1 MEYVEVKER
10 LPQRRSVRRDCA
22 LLLKKNAA
30 YAAPLRQKKEF
41 ESSRMT
47 LYQLLAQFI
56 RQHWRSYVAAAVM
69 LLTVATL
76 TVLIPRKIGQII
88 DAMVAHNLAGADLMW
103 ELATVLLMGLAIY
116 FLRVGWRLQLFA
128 ASYRLGAQLRL
139 RLYQR
144 LSMQGPAFF
153 QQQRTGD
160 LMALGT
166 NDADAIELAAGEAAL
181 AGFDGAMTFVLV
193 IGMMTLG
200 VDWRLALA
208 TLLPFPFMAWAFKHI
223 TQHVHD
229 ASKDSLERFSKLN
242 DHVQETISGVRTL
255 RVLGL
260 EQRNAAQFAEMAEQA
275 AAASL
280 SAQKWEAAYEP
291 AVGVA
296 LTAAGALTLGVGAYL
311 VWQNEMSIGNLT
323 AFSMYLGQLIWPMFA
338 AGWVLS
344 LLERGKA
351 AWGRLRP
358 VLEADLVI
366 QDLGKLQAHPAGTI
380 RFEKVSFSYP
390 GQANLALNQLSFS
403 LAAGQT
409 LGIVGATGAG
419 KSSVLRLLLRQ
430 FDTVH
435 ANVTWG
441 EHSIVAYPLERL
453 RNAINWVAQEPFL
466 FSASIADNIALS
478 NPQATR
484 EQIIRAAH
492 LAAIHDD
499 ILRFPEGYDTP
510 VGERGVTLS
519 GGQKQRVAIAR
530 ALLTDSPLLLL
541 DDALSAVDTDT
552 ETRILRHLAELRA
565 ARPERSA
572 IIVSH
577 RLSAVA
583 EADHILVLRE
593 GALIEQGTHQQLLA
607 LDGWYAS
614 QWKYQQLEADLNAA

>member
-1 MEYVEVKER
+1 
-10 LPQRRSVRRDCA
+10 
-22 LLLKKNAA
+22 
-30 YAAPLRQKKEF
+30 
-41 ESSRMT
+41 MT

-69 LLTVATL
+69 LFLVAAL

-88 DAMVAHNLAGADLMW
+88 DAMVAHNLAGEALIW
-103 ELATVLLMGLAIY
+103 ELATVLLMGVAIY

-208 TLLPFPFMAWAFKHI
+208 TLLPFPFMAWAFKRI
-223 TQHVHD
+223 THHVHD
-229 ASKDSLERFSKLN
+229 ASKESLERFSKLN

-260 EQRNAAQFAEMAEQA
+260 EQRNAEQFAEMAEHA
-275 AAASL
+275 ADASL
-280 SAQKWEAAYEP
+280 RAQRWEAAYEP

-351 AWGRLRP
+351 AWGRLRR

-366 QDLGKLQAHPAGTI
+366 QDLGKLQSQPEGTI
-380 RFEKVSFSYP
+380 RFDHVSFSYP

-403 LAAGQT
+403 LDSGQT

-430 FDTVH
+430 FETKQGH
-435 ANVTWG
+435 VTWG
-441 EHSIVAYPLERL
+441 EHSIAAFPLERL

-466 FSASIADNIALS
+466 FSASIASNIALS
-478 NPQATR
+478 NPQASR
-484 EQIIRAAH
+484 EQIMHAAE

-552 ETRILRHLAELRA
+552 ETRILRHLAELRL

-593 GALIEQGTHQQLLA
+593 GVLIEQGTHQQLLA

>member
-1 MEYVEVKER
+1 
-10 LPQRRSVRRDCA
+10 
-22 LLLKKNAA
+22 
-30 YAAPLRQKKEF
+30 
-41 ESSRMT
+41 MT

-56 RQHWRSYVAAAVM
+56 RQHWRSYFAAAVM
-69 LLTVATL
+69 LFLVAAL

-88 DAMVAHNLAGADLMW
+88 DSMVAHNLAGEALLW
-103 ELATVLLMGLAIY
+103 ELATVLLMGVAIY

-208 TLLPFPFMAWAFKHI
+208 ALLPFPFMAWAFKKI
-223 TQHVHD
+223 THHVHD

-260 EQRNAAQFAEMAEQA
+260 EQRNAEQFAEMAEHA

-311 VWQNEMSIGNLT
+311 VWQNKMSIGNLT

-366 QDLGKLQAHPAGTI
+366 QDLGTI
-380 RFEKVSFSYP
+380 QSQVGGSIHFDKVSFSYP
-390 GQANLALNQLSFS
+390 GQANLALNQLSFD
-403 LAAGQT
+403 LHAGQT

-430 FDTVH
+430 FETKQGQVR
-435 ANVTWG
+435 WG
-441 EHSIVAYPLERL
+441 EHRISAYPLERL

-466 FSASIADNIALS
+466 FSASIASNIALS
-478 NPQATR
+478 NPQASR
-484 EQIIRAAH
+484 EQIMHAAE
-492 LAAIHDD
+492 LAAIHED
-499 ILRFPEGYDTP
+499 ILRFPEAYDTP

-552 ETRILRHLAELRA
+552 ETRILRHLAELRL

-593 GALIEQGTHQQLLA
+593 GVLIEQGTHSQLLA

>member
-1 MEYVEVKER
+1 
-10 LPQRRSVRRDCA
+10 
-22 LLLKKNAA
+22 
-30 YAAPLRQKKEF
+30 
-41 ESSRMT
+41 MT
-47 LYQLLAQFI
+47 LYQLLGQFM
-56 RQHWRSYVAAAVM
+56 RQHWRAYSASAVM
-69 LLTVATL
+69 LFLVATF
-76 TVLIPRKIGQII
+76 TILIPRKIGHII
-88 DAMVAHNLAGADLMW
+88 DAMVQQNLGGEALIW
-103 ELATVLLMGLAIY
+103 ELATVVMMGVAIY

-128 ASYRLGAQLRL
+128 ASYKLGAQLRL

-144 LSMQGPAFF
+144 LSLQGSAFF
-153 QQQRTGD
+153 QQQRIGD

-181 AGFDGAMTFVLV
+181 AGFDGVMTFTLV
-193 IGMMTLG
+193 ISMMTLG

-208 TLLPFPFMAWAFKHI
+208 TLLPFPFMAWAFRKI
-223 TQHVHD
+223 THHVHD

-242 DHVQETISGVRTL
+242 DQVQETISGVRIL
-255 RVLGL
+255 RALGL
-260 EQRNAAQFAEMAEQA
+260 EQRSAAQFAQLAEDA

-280 SAQKWEAAYEP
+280 SSQRWEAAYEP
-291 AVGVA
+291 AVGVT

-311 VWQNEMSIGNLT
+311 VWHDEMTIGNLT

-366 QDLGKLQAHPAGTI
+366 QDAGQIQSDPLGSVQFENLSFAYPAQTH
-380 RFEKVSFSYP
+380 
-390 GQANLALNQLSFS
+390 LALKNLSFRVE
-403 LAAGQT
+403 AGQT
-409 LGIVGATGAG
+409 LGIVGPTGAG
-419 KSSVLRLLLRQ
+419 KSTVIRLLLRQ
-430 FDTVH
+430 FETQQGQVL
-435 ANVTWG
+435 WG
-441 EHSIVAYPLERL
+441 QYRIDAYPLQRL

-466 FSASIADNIALS
+466 FSASIASNIALS

-484 EQIIRAAH
+484 EQIMHAAE
-492 LAAIHDD
+492 LAAIHED
-499 ILRFPEGYDTP
+499 IMRFPEGYDTP

-530 ALLTDSPLLLL
+530 ALLTESPLLLL

-583 EADHILVLRE
+583 EADHIIVLRE
-593 GALIEQGTHQQLLA
+593 GVLIEQGSHQQLLA
-607 LDGWYAS
+607 LEGWYAS
-614 QWKYQQLEADLNAA
+614 QWKYQQLEAALEAA

>member
-1 MEYVEVKER
+1 
-10 LPQRRSVRRDCA
+10 
-22 LLLKKNAA
+22 
-30 YAAPLRQKKEF
+30 
-41 ESSRMT
+41 MT

-56 RQHWRSYVAAAVM
+56 RQHWRAYVAAAVM
-69 LLTVATL
+69 LFLVATF
-76 TVLIPRKIGQII
+76 TVLIPRKIGHII
-88 DAMVAHNLAGADLMW
+88 DAMVSQNLSGEALVW
-103 ELATVLLMGLAIY
+103 ELATVVMMGVAIY

-128 ASYRLGAQLRL
+128 ASYKLGAQLRL

-181 AGFDGAMTFVLV
+181 AGFDGLMTFVLV
-193 IGMMTLG
+193 ISMMTLG
-200 VDWRLALA
+200 VDWRLAIA
-208 TLLPFPFMAWAFKHI
+208 TLLPFPFMAWAFKYI
-223 TQHVHD
+223 THHVHD

-260 EQRNAAQFAEMAEQA
+260 EQRSAAQFAQLAEDA

-280 SAQKWEAAYEP
+280 SSQRWEAAYEP
-291 AVGVA
+291 AVGVT

-311 VWQNEMSIGNLT
+311 VWQDEMTIGNLT

-366 QDLGKLQAHPAGTI
+366 QDLGQVQQDPVGEL
-380 RFEKVSFSYP
+380 RFDEVSFSYP
-390 GQANLALNQLSFS
+390 AQTNLALKKLSFS
-403 LAAGQT
+403 LASGQT
-409 LGIVGATGAG
+409 LGIVGPTGAG
-419 KSSVLRLLLRQ
+419 KSTVIRLLLRQ
-430 FDTVH
+430 FET
-435 ANVTWG
+435 AQGQLIWG
-441 EHSIVAYPLERL
+441 DHSLNAYPLERL

-484 EQIIRAAH
+484 EQIMHAAD

-530 ALLTDSPLLLL
+530 ALLTESPLLLL

-583 EADHILVLRE
+583 EADHIIVLRE
-593 GALIEQGTHQQLLA
+593 GALIEQGTHQALLE

-614 QWKYQQLEADLNAA
+614 QWKYQQLEAALEAA

>member
-1 MEYVEVKER
+1 
-10 LPQRRSVRRDCA
+10 
-22 LLLKKNAA
+22 
-30 YAAPLRQKKEF
+30 
-41 ESSRMT
+41 MT

-56 RQHWRSYVAAAVM
+56 RQHWRAYIAAAVM
-69 LLTVATL
+69 LFLVATL

-88 DAMVAHNLAGADLMW
+88 DAMVSQNLAGEALLW
-103 ELATVLLMGLAIY
+103 ELAAVVMMGVAIY

-128 ASYRLGAQLRL
+128 ASYKLGAQLRL

-181 AGFDGAMTFVLV
+181 AGFDGLMTFVLV
-193 IGMMTLG
+193 ISMMTLG

-208 TLLPFPFMAWAFKHI
+208 TLLPFPFMAWAFKRI
-223 TQHVHD
+223 THHVHD

-260 EQRNAAQFAEMAEQA
+260 EQRSAAQFAQLAEDA

-280 SAQKWEAAYEP
+280 SSQRWEAAYEP
-291 AVGVA
+291 AVGVT

-311 VWQNEMSIGNLT
+311 VWQNEMTIGNLT

-366 QDLGKLQAHPAGTI
+366 QDLGQLKFDPVGEL
-380 RFEKVSFSYP
+380 RFDEVSFSYP
-390 GQANLALNQLSFS
+390 AQTNLALKKLSFT
-403 LAAGQT
+403 LKAGQT
-409 LGIVGATGAG
+409 LGIVGPTGAG
-419 KSSVLRLLLRQ
+419 KSTVVRLLLRQ
-430 FDTVH
+430 FETAQGQVIWDGH
-435 ANVTWG
+435 HLN
-441 EHSIVAYPLERL
+441 AYPLERL

-466 FSASIADNIALS
+466 FSASIASNIALS

-484 EQIIRAAH
+484 EQIMHAAD

-530 ALLTDSPLLLL
+530 ALLTESPLLLL

-583 EADHILVLRE
+583 EADHIIVLRE
-593 GALIEQGTHQQLLA
+593 GALIEQGTHQQLLE
-607 LDGWYAS
+607 LDAWYAS
-614 QWKYQQLEADLNAA
+614 QWKYQQLEAALEAA

>member
-1 MEYVEVKER
+1 
-10 LPQRRSVRRDCA
+10 
-22 LLLKKNAA
+22 
-30 YAAPLRQKKEF
+30 
-41 ESSRMT
+41 MT

-56 RQHWRSYVAAAVM
+56 RQHWRAYVAAAVM
-69 LLTVATL
+69 LFLVAAF
-76 TVLIPRKIGQII
+76 TVLIPRKIGHII
-88 DAMVAHNLAGADLMW
+88 DAMVEQNLAGEALVW
-103 ELATVLLMGLAIY
+103 ELATVVMMGVAIY

-128 ASYRLGAQLRL
+128 ASYKLGAQLRL

-144 LSMQGPAFF
+144 LSLQGPAFF

-181 AGFDGAMTFVLV
+181 AGFDGLMTFVLV
-193 IGMMTLG
+193 ISMMTLG

-208 TLLPFPFMAWAFKHI
+208 TLLPFPFMAWAFKRI
-223 TQHVHD
+223 THHVHD

-260 EQRNAAQFAEMAEQA
+260 EQRSAAQFAQLAEDA

-280 SAQKWEAAYEP
+280 SSQRWEAAYEP
-291 AVGVA
+291 AVGVT

-311 VWQNEMSIGNLT
+311 VWQNEMTIGNLT

-366 QDLGKLQAHPAGTI
+366 QDLGQLKLDPAGEL
-380 RFEKVSFSYP
+380 RFEDVSFSYP
-390 GQANLALNQLSFS
+390 AQTNLALKKLSFT
-403 LAAGQT
+403 LTEGQT
-409 LGIVGATGAG
+409 LGIVGPTGAG
-419 KSSVLRLLLRQ
+419 KSTVVRLLLRQ
-430 FDTVH
+430 FETAQGQLV
-435 ANVTWG
+435 WG
-441 EHSIVAYPLERL
+441 DHHLHAYPLERL

-466 FSASIADNIALS
+466 FSASIASNIALS

-484 EQIIRAAH
+484 EQIMHAAD

-530 ALLTDSPLLLL
+530 ALLTESPLLLL

-583 EADHILVLRE
+583 EADHIIVLRE
-593 GALIEQGTHQQLLA
+593 GALIEQGTHQQLLE
-607 LDGWYAS
+607 LDTWYAS
-614 QWKYQQLEADLNAA
+614 QWKYQQLEAALEAA

>member
-1 MEYVEVKER
+1 M
-10 LPQRRSVRRDCA
+10 S
-22 LLLKKNAA
+22 
-30 YAAPLRQKKEF
+30 
-41 ESSRMT
+41 

-69 LLTVATL
+69 LFLVAGL
-76 TVLIPRKIGQII
+76 TVLIPRKIGHII
-88 DAMVAHNLAGADLMW
+88 DAMVAHHLAAEALLW
-103 ELATVLLMGLAIY
+103 ELASVLLMGIAIY
-116 FLRVGWRLQLFA
+116 FLRVGWRMQLFA
-128 ASYRLGAQLRL
+128 ASYQLGAQLRL

-144 LSMQGPAFF
+144 LSLQGPAFF

-200 VDWRLALA
+200 VDWRLAFA
-208 TLLPFPFMAWAFKHI
+208 TLLPFPFMAWAFKRI
-223 TQHVHD
+223 THHVHD

-260 EQRNAAQFAEMAEQA
+260 EQRSAAQFAQLAEDA

-280 SAQKWEAAYEP
+280 SAQRWEAAYEP

-311 VWQNEMSIGNLT
+311 VWQDEMSIGNLT

-366 QDLGKLQAHPAGTI
+366 QDLGQQDRDPAGTLQ
-380 RFEKVSFSYP
+380 FDQVSFSYP
-390 GQANLALNQLSFS
+390 AQSNLALNKLSFR
-403 LAAGQT
+403 LEAGQT
-409 LGIVGATGAG
+409 LGIVGPTGAG
-419 KSSVLRLLLRQ
+419 KSSVVRLVLRQ
-430 FDTVH
+430 FEAQQGQVS
-435 ANVTWG
+435 WG
-441 EHSIVAYPLERL
+441 DYAIAAYPLARL

-478 NPQATR
+478 NPQANR
-484 EQIIRAAH
+484 DQIMHAAE

-499 ILRFPEGYDTP
+499 ILRFPEAYDTP

-530 ALLTDSPLLLL
+530 ALLTDSPLLVL

-572 IIVSH
+572 VIVSH

-593 GALIEQGTHQQLLA
+593 GVLVEQGTHQDLLA
-607 LDGWYAS
+607 LEGWYAS